1 MVLILLTRKSHLT
14 LNTLEAQWS
23 ESILLFVSSI
33 FQRKCLAVPETEF
46 TSETTIQEGLG
57 EKKEFSMEENYYSLP
72 QKLLQE
78 SVLETTTGEW
88 LGNYILVVG
97 ASETTISSA
106 WKPSTRG
113 CLEKYY

>member
-1 MVLILLTRKSHLT
+1 MK
-14 LNTLEAQWS
+14 LNLPQKLQYKRDWE
-23 ESILLFVSSI
+23 
-33 FQRKCLAVPETEF
+33 R
-46 TSETTIQEGLG
+46 
-57 EKKEFSMEENYYSLP
+57 KKEFSMEENYYSVP

-88 LGNYILVVG
+88 LGNYLLVVG

>member
-1 MVLILLTRKSHLT
+1 M
-14 LNTLEAQWS
+14 
-23 ESILLFVSSI
+23 
-33 FQRKCLAVPETEF
+33 AVPQTEF

-57 EKKEFSMEENYYSLP
+57 EKKEFSMEENYYSVP

-106 WKPSTRG
+106 WKPSTRE
-113 CLEKYY
+113 CLENYY